1 MDNSKAQKKVC
12 QARFPMP
19 HFGRYVMWIG
29 ILCFMFASAVL
40 ARENNWQLTL
50 ANGDKISSVSL
61 QRLEGDSLAISSAF
75 SDTTFMKWISVES
88 IVELRKVKK
97 SKFWKGAGIGFVA
110 GAAAGALIG
119 WATYEEPEPTPGGWD
134 INWWTSDSNASVGAI
149 LFAPVGFLLG
159 GIIGSSAGKDQTYD
173 FTQMK
178 YKQKL
183 DLISSLVSNQN

>member
-1 MDNSKAQKKVC
+1 MNYSKAQKKDC

-19 HFGRYVMWIG
+19 HFGRYVVWVG
-29 ILCFMFASAVL
+29 IICFMFASAVL

-50 ANGDKISSVSL
+50 ANGDTISSVLL
-61 QRLEGDSLAISSAF
+61 QRLQGDSLAISFAI
-75 SDTTFMKWISVES
+75 SDTTLMKWISVES

-110 GAAAGALIG
+110 GAAVGALIG
-119 WATYEEPEPTPGGWD
+119 RASYEEPEPTPGDWNLDFGPGF
-134 INWWTSDSNASVGAI
+134 NTSVGGI
-149 LFAPVGFLLG
+149 LGAPVGFLLG
-159 GIIGSSAGKDQTYD
+159 GIIGSSAGKDEIYD